1 MAQGRL
7 EIGCIVTARLA
18 ATTKAYTLFD
28 RYQELTLFC
37 KFIYTWMLLTD
48 CLVIANLDR
57 VESRLAQIV

>member
-37 KFIYTWMLLTD
+37 KFIYTCMLLTD
-48 CLVIANLDR
+48 CLMIANYDR
-57 VESRLAQIV
+57 VESRLPQIV